1 MKNTTLPFIKTTDKE
16 TMNKLKDLGFQ
27 MVDKANGM
35 YVFLNNDKLRFL
47 NIDRSKIQ
55 YSNILTFS
63 HSSSE

>member
-1 MKNTTLPFIKTTDKE
+1 MKNTTLPFIKTTDEE

-35 YVFLNNDKLRFL
+35 YVFLNDDKLRFL
-47 NIDRSKIQ
+47 NIDQLKIQ

>member
-1 MKNTTLPFIKTTDKE
+1 MKNTTLPFIKTTDEE

-35 YVFLNNDKLRFL
+35 YVFLNDVKLRFL
-47 NIDRSKIQ
+47 NIDQLKIQ

>member
-1 MKNTTLPFIKTTDKE
+1 MKNTTLPFIKTTDEE
-16 TMNKLKDLGFQ
+16 TMNELKDLGFQ

-35 YVFLNNDKLRFL
+35 YVFLNDDKLRFL
-47 NIDRSKIQ
+47 NIDQLKIQ

>member
-1 MKNTTLPFIKTTDKE
+1 MKNTTLPFIKTTDEE

-35 YVFLNNDKLRFL
+35 YVFLNDDKLRFL
-47 NIDRSKIQ
+47 NIDQLKIH